1 MPCVEKQNSQKS
13 ARLIK
18 KIEQLFNPLFLIFFE
33 HIANKKMIRYHQRR
47 LKSVRL
53 EKKSNRVGDKIGG
66 TGLRFC
72 SDAVGE
78 LPMARED
85 VPDRSHKQMW
95 LVNHPGQ
102 IMESAVHDRTR
113 WLSSKVKAKNKA
125 ESIRFKKS
133 A

>member
-1 MPCVEKQNSQKS
+1 
-13 ARLIK
+13 
-18 KIEQLFNPLFLIFFE
+18 
-33 HIANKKMIRYHQRR
+33 MIRYHKRH

-85 VPDRSHKQMW
+85 APDRSHKHHKQMW

-113 WLSSKVKAKNKA
+113 WPSSKARAKARAKTRA
-125 ESIRFKKS
+125 EIHQVE
-133 A
+133 